1 MKKLEFTIFN
11 KNYLKKKLSKNHVLF
26 SELLVMFEG
35 YRKLLENTA
44 NVEEQLNNTEAIERA
59 PKVYD
64 QLKKLHKHFQ
74 CLLRRANIGKH

>member
-1 MKKLEFTIFN
+1 
-11 KNYLKKKLSKNHVLF
+11 
-26 SELLVMFEG
+26 MFEG

-64 QLKKLHKHFQ
+64 QFKKSHKHFQ
-74 CLLRRANIGKH
+74 CLLRRVNIGKN